1 MSKLS
6 DDEDCFVSINID
18 GNKLMMNTGTGCI
31 GIKFGEEM
39 GDYVYLSFTET
50 KLLVHALQAT
60 AERLLEQMEDC
71 Q

>member
-6 DDEDCFVSINID
+6 DDEGCFVSINID
-18 GNKLMMNTGTGCI
+18 GNKLMLNTGTGCT
-31 GIKFGEEM
+31 GIKFEEM

-60 AERLLEQMEDC
+60 AERFLEQMEDC